1 MINKN
6 HNFGEGFINFCQIC
20 YTKKIQQIM
29 ENCVTINVP
38 IKVDLEIGTNWGNV
52 K

>member
-1 MINKN
+1 LQVHDELDFSISDVN
-6 HNFGEGFINFCQIC
+6 EG
-20 YTKKIQQIM
+20 KKIQQIM
-29 ENCVTINVP
+29 ENCVKINVP